1 MSEPLDPE
9 LDEDAPRR
17 PSRSRVRSEA
27 VAYTQLAEQLVRG
40 KRTELPMP
48 PFDED
53 MLDAL
58 LESRRLTKKARSR
71 QIRKFAQLLR
81 GAGPIE
87 QLREALEGRKAQA
100 AEQQR
105 EQANETWRARLL
117 GEGDPALTELIGEY
131 PEADRKRLR
140 QLMRQARRTPPD
152 ARSKRASTAL
162 LRLIRQTR
170 ASTQTELDEAE
181 AGDTPESDESTAVAE
196 AETEPEP
203 EP

>member
-9 LDEDAPRR
+9 LDEEAPRR

-27 VAYTQLAEQLVRG
+27 VAYTALAERLVRG
-40 KRTELPMP
+40 KRIELPMP

-58 LESRRLTKKARSR
+58 LESRRLAKNARSR
-71 QIRKFAQLLR
+71 QIRKLAQLLR

-87 QLREALEGRKAQA
+87 QLHEALEGRKVQA
-100 AEQQR
+100 LEQQR
-105 EQANETWRARLL
+105 EQANEAWRARLL
-117 GEGDPALTELIGEY
+117 AEGDPALTQLISEC

-170 ASTQTELDEAE
+170 AAMEAE
-181 AGDTPESDESTAVAE
+181 LGETAE
-196 AETEPEP
+196 EPEAS
-203 EP
+203 EEA